1 MSCLSLP
8 AAEAAAAAAL
18 FTEHQPWLLDR
29 LSKRLRNAAEAE
41 DVSSETFMRVLA
53 YRRLQAMNEP
63 RAYLTTVAKNVLA
76 QLWRR
81 KDLERAWLETLR
93 LAPMPCAPSP
103 EERAILLETLERIAR
118 ALEDLPA
125 KARSAFLLSQLD
137 GLTYA
142 EIAVR
147 IGMSERMVRRY
158 IADGMRCCLLTLP
171 D

>member
-1 MSCLSLP
+1 VSRLPLP
-8 AAEAAAAAAL
+8 AAEAAAAATL
-18 FTEHQPWLLDR
+18 FAEHQPWLLDR

-41 DVSSETFMRVLA
+41 DVSSETFVRVLG

-93 LAPMPCAPSP
+93 LAPTPYAPSP
-103 EERAILLETLERIAR
+103 EERAILLEALERIAH

-142 EIAVR
+142 EIALR

-158 IADGMRCCLLTLP
+158 IADGMRCCLLALP

>member
-1 MSCLSLP
+1 MSSLPLP
-8 AAEAAAAAAL
+8 AAEAAAAATL
-18 FTEHQPWLLDR
+18 FAEHQPWLLER
-29 LSKRLRNAAEAE
+29 LRKRLRNVAEAE
-41 DVSSETFMRVLA
+41 DVSSETFVRVLG
-53 YRRLQAMNEP
+53 YRRLQSMHEP

-81 KDLERAWLETLR
+81 RDLEQAWIATLALMPETS
-93 LAPMPCAPSP
+93 APSP
-103 EERAILLETLERIAR
+103 EERAVLLQTLERIAL
-118 ALEDLPA
+118 ALEGLPA

-142 EIAVR
+142 EIAER

-158 IADGMRCCLLTLP
+158 MADGMRCCLLALQ